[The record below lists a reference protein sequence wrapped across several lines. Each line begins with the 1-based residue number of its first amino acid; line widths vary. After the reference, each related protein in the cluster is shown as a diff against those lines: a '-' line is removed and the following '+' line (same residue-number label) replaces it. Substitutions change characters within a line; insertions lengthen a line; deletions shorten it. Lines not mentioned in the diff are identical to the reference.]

1 MTATLLIA
9 ENDPTLA
16 EMYRKHFVE
25 SGYRVLTASDGL
37 ECLSIIRSESPF
49 VLVAALELPWNLGRG
64 LVDCL
69 REESRQRPVPS
80 VILTGFAPRPYIDDW
95 TEPFLVRYLA
105 KPVAISELLECVR
118 AAQAR
123 PNDWRIFRVGQSLEY
138 ARQ

>member
-49 VLVAALELPWNLGRG
+49 VLVAALELPWNLGCG

-80 VILTGFAPRPYIDDW
+80 VILTGFAPRDRIDDW
-95 TEPFLVRYLA
+95 TEPFLVRYFT
-105 KPVAISELLECVR
+105 KPVAIPELLECVR
-118 AAQAR
+118 MAQAR
-123 PNDWRIFRVGQSLEY
+123 PNGWRIFRVGQSLEY